1 MVTPIVHIAPVSS
14 VSCPTSL
21 GLAWLGLAL
30 RWLVL
35 GGSSLGLLFSYYR
48 HPPLLISLK
57 WLTLTLILN
66 TALLAVLSNEREE
79 AEELAKDP
87 EKVSAP

>member
-1 MVTPIVHIAPVSS
+1 M
-14 VSCPTSL
+14 
-21 GLAWLGLAL
+21 
-30 RWLVL
+30 